1 MEPRVTIRIQLTDD
15 DATHDLEKVPQN
27 LEELYSAVYS
37 KTGAVNF
44 KVLFRDHQITSITD
58 LFTAY
63 LENKDPVLHLLVDEI
78 LTAPGYMSSSVD
90 EMYKMKSTTEGKLT
104 VQDGTISETDL
115 LRIIDEMTEAAKLK
129 LVESNSEFMKKRQEV
144 YEIDEEKW
152 KQISFE
158 QLGFQEKL
166 LMNITGDVCTRF
178 GINPQIFQQ
187 SCRAHSSKPTIQRA
201 LEEMAEKTLQAG
213 GEIPADLTKEK
224 LREVMNYICD
234 YLERYLGEHPP
245 TNPADFILIK
255 IREGDEVMK
264 KFGYDENQIA
274 GALSTYGIDREPE
287 WEDIRQ
293 RLQSVMTKAMGI
305 DPRMMMGG
313 YN

>member
-115 LRIIDEMTEAAKLK
+115 LRIIDEMTE
-129 LVESNSEFMKKRQEV
+129 VTVMQFRHDEFARFIPVAYPYYLNVFAQMGATFLFV
-144 YEIDEEKW
+144 M
-152 KQISFE
+152 SF
-158 QLGFQEKL
+158 L
-166 LMNITGDVCTRF
+166 
-178 GINPQIFQQ
+178 
-187 SCRAHSSKPTIQRA
+187 
-201 LEEMAEKTLQAG
+201 
-213 GEIPADLTKEK
+213 
-224 LREVMNYICD
+224 Y
-234 YLERYLGEHPP
+234 
-245 TNPADFILIK
+245 ADFSSVK
-255 IREGDEVMK
+255 GVK
-264 KFGYDENQIA
+264 KEQA
-274 GALSTYGIDREPE
+274 
-287 WEDIRQ
+287 
-293 RLQSVMTKAMGI
+293 
-305 DPRMMMGG
+305 
-313 YN
+313 